1 MKQKYQISFSGG
13 RTSAYMT
20 KMLIDHLSDQYD
32 FIVTFANT
40 GLEHEK
46 TLEFVNNC
54 DNYFGFNTVW
64 LEAVINPEKGQG
76 TTHKIVTFETASR
89 NGEPFHAMIQKYG
102 IPNPSYLHCTRE
114 LKLQVMHSYL
124 RSIGLNHKDIPT
136 AIGIREDET
145 RRVNKKAN
153 DVKIKYPLIDL
164 FPSDKQDVLNWWS
177 LQKFDLGLEEWDGN
191 CKGCFKKSFKKI
203 FKQLDSDP
211 SILDF
216 HIEME
221 EKYPQL
227 GNKNPYY
234 KNIYDMDDVDIAD
247 KDARHD
253 FDPINNPKPKPKF
266 IERILVQQPDR
277 VFFRGQTS
285 AKRLHEMYLEHKE
298 NPDYEDLQLSIFD
311 GGCSESCEVYE
322 VKS

>member
-1 MKQKYQISFSGG
+1 
-13 RTSAYMT
+13 MT
-20 KMLIDHLSDQYD
+20 KMLIDHFSDQYD

-54 DNYFGFNTVW
+54 DKYFGFNTVW
-64 LEAVINPEKGQG
+64 LEAVINKEKGQG

-153 DVKIKYPLIDL
+153 DVKITYPLIDL

-177 LQKFDLGLEEWDGN
+177 FQKFDLGLDEWDGN

-203 FKQLDSDP
+203 FKQLDADP
-211 SILDF
+211 SALDF
-216 HIEME
+216 HVEME
-221 EKYPQL
+221 DKYAKI
-227 GNKNPYY
+227 GNKEYINVT
-234 KNIYDMDDVDIAD
+234 N
-247 KDARHD
+247 DAGEIIGTRA
-253 FDPINNPKPKPKF
+253 
-266 IERILVQQPDR
+266 VPDR

-285 AKRLHEMYLEHKE
+285 AKQLQEMYLEHKAK
-298 NPDYEDLQLSIFD
+298 PDYEDLQLSIFD
-311 GGCSESCEVYE
+311 GGCSESCEVYGVE
-322 VKS
+322 

>member
-20 KMLIDHLSDQYD
+20 KLLIDNFSDQYD

-46 TLEFVNNC
+46 TLEFVHNC
-54 DNYFGFNTVW
+54 DKYFGFNTVW
-64 LEAVINPEKGQG
+64 LEGVINPEKGHG
-76 TTHKIVTFETASR
+76 TTHKVVTYETASR
-89 NGEPFHAMIQKYG
+89 NGEPFRAMIEKYG

-124 RSIGLNHKDIPT
+124 RSLGINHKDILT

-145 RRVNKKAN
+145 RRVNKKAV
-153 DVKIKYPLIDL
+153 DVKITYPLIDL
-164 FPSDKQDVLNWWS
+164 FPSDKQDVLNYWS
-177 LQKFDLGLEEWDGN
+177 FQKFDLCLDEWDGN
-191 CKGCFKKSFKKI
+191 CKACYKKSFKKI

-211 SILDF
+211 TILDF

-221 EKYPQL
+221 EKYPRV
-227 GNKNPYY
+227 GNSTEYVKVPYLDD
-234 KNIYDMDDVDIAD
+234 NGEQIYDENDQ
-247 KDARHD
+247 
-253 FDPINNPKPKPKF
+253 PIVKY
-266 IERILVQQPDR
+266 ERRPDR

-285 AKRLHEMYLEHKE
+285 AKTLHTMYLEHKQK
-298 NPDYEDLQLSIFD
+298 PDYEDLQLSIFD
-311 GGCSESCEVYE
+311 GGCSESCEVYSMD
-322 VKS
+322 V

>member
-1 MKQKYQISFSGG
+1 
-13 RTSAYMT
+13 MT
-20 KMLIDHLSDQYD
+20 KMLIDHFSDQYD

-54 DNYFGFNTVW
+54 DKYFGFNTVW
-64 LEAVINPEKGQG
+64 LEAVINKEKGQG

-89 NGEPFHAMIQKYG
+89 NGEPFHSMIQKYG

-145 RRVNKKAN
+145 RRVNKKAH
-153 DVKIKYPLIDL
+153 DVKITYPLIDL

-177 LQKFDLGLEEWDGN
+177 FQKFDLGLDEWDGN
-191 CKGCFKKSFKKI
+191 CRGCFKKSFKKI

-211 SILDF
+211 SVLDF

-221 EKYPQL
+221 QKYPRVGNSTEYIKIPYLDDNGEQL
-227 GNKNPYY
+227 
-234 KNIYDMDDVDIAD
+234 YDEDDQPLF
-247 KDARHD
+247 KHKR
-253 FDPINNPKPKPKF
+253 
-266 IERILVQQPDR
+266 RPDR
-277 VFFRGQTS
+277 VFFRGQMS
-285 AKRLHEMYLEHKE
+285 AKQLQEMYLEHKAK
-298 NPDYEDLQLSIFD
+298 PDYEDLQLSIFD
-311 GGCSESCEVYE
+311 GGCSESCEIYSCV
-322 VKS
+322 